1 MDDTA
6 KSLKLTDGKQ
16 LYLTPGKHNELQIA
30 IIEKFGPR
38 YAANST
44 VLYLGDA
51 AKKFVIYERE
61 KLEQLSVPMTTH
73 DKLPDIIL
81 YDETKN
87 WLYLIEAVTSHGPV
101 SHKRRYELERLLKN
115 CTAKPIYVSAFLNL
129 SEFRRHVPHIA
140 WETEVWIAETPEHM
154 IHYNG
159 EKFLGP
165 HKRS

>member
-1 MDDTA
+1 MA
-6 KSLKLTDGKQ
+6 LPLKLADGNQ

-38 YAANST
+38 YAKDAV
-44 VLYLGDA
+44 VLYVGDA
-51 AKKFVIYERE
+51 ANKFVIYEQE
-61 KLEQLSVPMTTH
+61 ELKQLGVPITTH

-81 YDETKN
+81 YHEEKN

-101 SHKRRYELERLLKN
+101 SHKRRYELEKLLKSS
-115 CTAKPIYVSAFLNL
+115 TAKPVYITAFVNFAA
-129 SEFRRHVPHIA
+129 FRRHAPHIA

-165 HKRS
+165 YE